1 MNSNIE
7 AVDRAECRRA
17 LLAVVD
23 AYPFEETRFYRLVA
37 TGRCPPALLLRFADS
52 VHRGARLFC
61 ASLAALVETAPD
73 TEARLVLLE
82 NLMEEEG
89 IHLSREAG
97 LVVRPERRHVALA
110 QRFRRACGGGEA
122 SADETGEHPLSPMQR
137 LVAEGRWL
145 EAASFLLIG
154 QELKF
159 AAVSGDLFRLLRGAG
174 FAERDLAFFAVHGEV
189 DARHGQ
195 QALDLIV
202 NRIAS
207 AEDRRRCLEAAHAG
221 ARPWL
226 EMHGGRADERRAA

>member
-7 AVDRAECRRA
+7 AIDPAECRRA
-17 LLAVVD
+17 LLAIVA
-23 AYPFEETRFYRLVA
+23 AYPFEQTRFYRLVA

-52 VHRGARLFC
+52 VHRGAQLFC
-61 ASLAALVETAPD
+61 AGLAALVETAPD
-73 TEARLVLLE
+73 AEARLVLLE

-110 QRFRRACGGGEA
+110 QRFRRACGGGEPGADTA
-122 SADETGEHPLSPMQR
+122 SEHPLAPVQR

-159 AAVSGDLFRLLRGAG
+159 ASVSGELFRVLRAAG

-189 DARHGQ
+189 DARHGN

-202 NRIAS
+202 DRIRS
-207 AEDRRRCLEAAHAG
+207 AEDRRRCLQAADAG

-226 EMHGGRADERRAA
+226 EMHGGRADERLAA